1 MTEIT
6 TLLIETQHPENRENT
21 ISSSYLTKHYSIV
34 YLVFDILPLIILAAI
49 TIILSQVDL
58 PVTERGFFCN
68 DRTIRYPYY
77 DSTVKSYE
85 LYSFLIPTILFF
97 IILTLLEQ
105 FSYLYKR
112 RCLQT
117 LKPNTPTRV
126 ILNCIIRNF
135 EIPFGL
141 WKLAYVLYA
150 FLVGFLVTKVVTD
163 GLKLSVGELRPNFLD
178 VCKPNLSPEICK
190 NSGDYEVYVTNYT
203 CTGDSDLTRQGRLSF
218 PSGHSSVITYN
229 MAFLIFYLETKQYLP
244 RGIRSSLSLLFA
256 ITACLVSLSRLGD
269 FKHHIHDI
277 IAGVTIGSVSAVY
290 TYFYLMRLNMVN
302 SVKERKENEKQR
314 ADT

>member
-1 MTEIT
+1 MSERT
-6 TLLIETQHPENRENT
+6 TLLHVEIQHLENRKQ
-21 ISSSYLTKHYSIV
+21 SSNYLTKHYSII

-49 TIILSQVDL
+49 MIILSRANI

-68 DRTIRYPYY
+68 DKTIRYPYH
-77 DSTVKSYE
+77 DSTVTSYA

-105 FSYLYKR
+105 FSYIYKR

-117 LKPNTPTRV
+117 LKPNTPTRI

-135 EIPFGL
+135 EIPFGI
-141 WKLAYVLYA
+141 WKLAYIMYA
-150 FLVGFLVTKVVTD
+150 FFVGLLVTKVVTD
-163 GLKLSVGELRPNFLD
+163 SLKLSVGELRPNFLD

-203 CTGDSDLTRQGRLSF
+203 CTGDSDLIKQGKLSF

-256 ITACLVSLSRLGD
+256 ITACLVSLSRLDD

-277 IAGVTIGSVSAVY
+277 IAGMTIGGVSAVF

-302 SVKERKENEKQR
+302 SVKEGKEIEKQR
-314 ADT
+314 GSI